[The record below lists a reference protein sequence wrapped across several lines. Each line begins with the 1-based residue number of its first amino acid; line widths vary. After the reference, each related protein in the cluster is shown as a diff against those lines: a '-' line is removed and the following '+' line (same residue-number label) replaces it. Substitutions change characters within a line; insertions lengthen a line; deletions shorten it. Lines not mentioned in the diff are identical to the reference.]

1 MPMLPP
7 QEPIIAVATPPGK
20 SAVALLRLSGHGV
33 IGLVNTVFKGKDLQQ
48 QKTHTAHVGTIHSQG
63 QLLDEVLVTLFTAGH
78 SFTKEESVEIACH
91 GSPYIVQALLQLF
104 FSLGVRLAQPGEFT
118 QRAFLNGRFDLVQ
131 AEAIAD
137 LIAADTARAHQT
149 ALQQLRGGFSK
160 QLQVLRQQLIQIGAL
175 LELEL
180 DFSDEDVAF
189 ADRNTLQQLL
199 NDLLAHIEP
208 LIQGF
213 KVGNAIKN
221 GLPILI
227 VGKPNVGKSTLLN
240 ALLQEDRAIVSP
252 IPGTTRDLIEADLV
266 LGGFRCTLIDT
277 AGLRDATT
285 DSIEAIGIAKTREKV
300 QKAAL
305 ILYVFDLSV
314 ETPSSLACSLAE
326 LESGFIP
333 ILKIGNKL
341 DQASPDLVAAF
352 LKENVVC
359 ISAAQR
365 QHLDQVHNQLIATLA
380 LDQPILQDTIVVNA
394 RHYESLIKTRASL
407 ETTLKG
413 LEVAVS
419 NEWLMVDVRQ
429 ALHHLGEITGEVTH
443 EDLLSTI
450 FSQFCIGK

>member
-1 MPMLPP
+1 MSFL
-7 QEPIIAVATPPGK
+7 QEPIIALSTPPGRG
-20 SAVALLRLSGHGV
+20 AIALLRLSGSGV
-33 IGLVNTVFKGKDLQQ
+33 IEIVNTVFKGKDLRQ
-48 QKTHTAHVGTIHSQG
+48 QKSHTAHVGAIHSHG
-63 QLLDEVLVTLFTAGH
+63 QLLDEVLVTLFMEGH

-91 GSPYIVQALLQLF
+91 GSPYIIQALLQLF

-118 QRAFLNGRFDLVQ
+118 QRAFLNGSFDLVQ
-131 AEAIAD
+131 AEAVAD

-149 ALQQLRGGFSK
+149 ALQQMRGGFSK
-160 QLQVLRQQLIQIGAL
+160 QLQGLRGQLIQLGAL

-180 DFSDEDVAF
+180 DFSDEDIAF
-189 ADRNTLQQLL
+189 ADRGTLQQLL
-199 NDLLAHIEP
+199 QDLLGHIEP
-208 LIQGF
+208 LIQSF

-266 LGGFRCTLIDT
+266 LGGFRCTLVDT

-305 ILYVFDLSV
+305 ILYVFDLSI
-314 ETPSSLACSLAE
+314 ETPSSLARSLAE
-326 LESGFIP
+326 LESGSIP

-341 DQASPDLVAAF
+341 DQASPALIAAF
-352 LKENVVC
+352 SQENVVC
-359 ISAAQR
+359 ISAVQR
-365 QHLDQVHNQLIATLA
+365 QHLDQIHDRVVATLA
-380 LDQPILQDTIVVNA
+380 LDQSSMQDTIVVSA
-394 RHYESLIKTRASL
+394 RHYESLVKTKASL
-407 ETTLKG
+407 EAVLQG
-413 LEVAVS
+413 LAGAIS

-429 ALHHLGEITGEVTH
+429 ALHYLGEITGEVTH